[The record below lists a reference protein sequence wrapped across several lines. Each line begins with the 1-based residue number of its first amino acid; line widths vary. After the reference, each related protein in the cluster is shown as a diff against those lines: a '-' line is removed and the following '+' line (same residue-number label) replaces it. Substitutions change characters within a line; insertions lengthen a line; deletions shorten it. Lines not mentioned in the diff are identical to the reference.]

1 MDSSSTRLLFVATGL
16 LASLLVEG
24 CARAPGPY
32 EPPADEEDEGSTML
46 DEAELDDDE
55 SAESSDDD
63 EERDARV
70 AVEADARSR
79 SDAGVDAEVRCAAIR
94 ERAPVGKGV
103 DVVFVVDSS
112 GTMLHAVT
120 QVQANIAD
128 FVADFEAAGAD
139 VRVVM
144 ITALDPARGSRVAQN
159 REKYLFVRANVRG
172 RSLYAAALD
181 EFADYESFLRPTA
194 AVHFVMVTSSD
205 DAMSASAF
213 QTGMKSLLGGRA
225 FTQHA
230 IASPDANGLP
240 CVSESQSWNPL
251 CAFPIPIPA
260 VCGALQVGRAYN
272 SLAASTGGEQLSVC
286 KDDWGDVFAALQQSV
301 IEAVPLPCTF
311 LMPTSDGMDIDPE
324 KVSMFYTTDS
334 APDEEFPRALEF
346 GQCGDQLGW
355 YFDDPKQPTM
365 LKLCPRACETVAAGG
380 AMDIAFG
387 CFPPTV
393 L

>member
-1 MDSSSTRLLFVATGL
+1 MTSSSARLLFVATGL

-32 EPPADEEDEGSTML
+32 EPPTDEEDEGSTML
-46 DEAELDDDE
+46 DEAELDGDE
-55 SAESSDDD
+55 SAESRDDD
-63 EERDARV
+63 EERDARMS
-70 AVEADARSR
+70 AVEETARSR
-79 SDAGVDAEVRCAAIR
+79 SDAGDDAEVRCAAIR

-128 FVADFEAAGAD
+128 FVADFEAAEAD

-144 ITALDPARGSRVAQN
+144 ITARDPAQGSRVAQN

-205 DAMSASAF
+205 DAMSASVFETA
-213 QTGMKSLLGGRA
+213 MKSLLGGRV

-230 IASPDANGLP
+230 VASPDANGLP

-272 SLAASTGGEQLSVC
+272 SLATSTGGEQLSVC

-311 LMPTSDGMDIDPE
+311 LMPTLDRMEIDPE
-324 KVSMFYTTDS
+324 KVSLFYTTDS
-334 APDEEFPRALEF
+334 APDAI
-346 GQCGDQLGW
+346 C
-355 YFDDPKQPTM
+355 
-365 LKLCPRACETVAAGG
+365 
-380 AMDIAFG
+380 
-387 CFPPTV
+387 
-393 L
+393 